1 MGLSMSFS
9 IDQVIGALSQVKHP
23 AFGKDIVSLNMV
35 SEITVEGN
43 KISFALTFQKSTD
56 PMISAIQK
64 ACRAALQSTFGQTM
78 ELGEIRVKSTQI
90 IETKENTLAKIKNII
105 AVASGKGGVGKST
118 IAANLA
124 VALANAGCKVG
135 LIDADVYGP
144 SVPKMFKVEDA
155 YLEVRQSN
163 GQELIVP
170 ITNYG
175 VKLLSVGFFVRPEDA
190 LVWRGPMATN
200 ALKQLIH
207 QGDWGELDYLLIDLP
222 PGTGDIHLTIVQE
235 MAITGVVIV
244 STPQKVALAD
254 AIKGI
259 NMFRGEKI
267 NVPVLGLV
275 ENMAW
280 FTPDEL
286 PNNKYYLFG
295 KEGCKHL
302 AEEMGIPL
310 IGEIPIVQSICEDGD
325 QGTPSALDE
334 GSLTG
339 AAFKSLAERF
349 MEEVKKRNAILDPTR
364 RVQIIKGKENA

>member
-1 MGLSMSFS
+1 MSF
-9 IDQVIGALSQVKHP
+9 DVEQVMGALSQVKHP
-23 AFGKDIVSLNMV
+23 AFGRDIVSLNMV
-35 SEITVEGN
+35 SDVAVDGK

-56 PMISAIQK
+56 PLVGSIQK
-64 ACRAALQSTFGQTM
+64 ASRAALQSNLGNDI
-78 ELGEIRVKSTQI
+78 ELGEIRIKSIQT
-90 IETKENTLAKIKNII
+90 IETKENTLAKIKNIVAI
-105 AVASGKGGVGKST
+105 ASGKGGVGKST

-124 VALANAGCKVG
+124 VALAKLGLKVG
-135 LIDADVYGP
+135 LIDADIYGP
-144 SVPKMFKVEDA
+144 SVPKMFRVEEA
-155 YLEVRQSN
+155 HLEARHSN
-163 GQELIVP
+163 GQEFIVP
-170 ITNYG
+170 VSNYG
-175 VKLLSVGFFVRPEDA
+175 VKLLSVGFFVRAEDA

-235 MAITGVVIV
+235 LSITGVVIV

-280 FTPDEL
+280 FTPEEL

-295 KEGCKHL
+295 KEGCKQL

-310 IGEIPIVQSICEDGD
+310 IGEIPIVQSICENGD
-325 QGTPSALDE
+325 QGTPSALE
-334 GSLTG
+334 ENTLVG
-339 AAFKSLAERF
+339 AAFKNLAERLIS
-349 MEEVKKRNAILDPTR
+349 EVKKRNAILDPTR
-364 RVQIIKGKENA
+364 RVQIIRGK

>member
-1 MGLSMSFS
+1 
-9 IDQVIGALSQVKHP
+9 
-23 AFGKDIVSLNMV
+23 
-35 SEITVEGN
+35 
-43 KISFALTFQKSTD
+43 
-56 PMISAIQK
+56 
-64 ACRAALQSTFGQTM
+64 
-78 ELGEIRVKSTQI
+78 
-90 IETKENTLAKIKNII
+90 
-105 AVASGKGGVGKST
+105 
-118 IAANLA
+118 
-124 VALANAGCKVG
+124 
-135 LIDADVYGP
+135 
-144 SVPKMFKVEDA
+144 
-155 YLEVRQSN
+155 
-163 GQELIVP
+163 
-170 ITNYG
+170 
-175 VKLLSVGFFVRPEDA
+175 
-190 LVWRGPMATN
+190 
-200 ALKQLIH
+200 
-207 QGDWGELDYLLIDLP
+207 
-222 PGTGDIHLTIVQE
+222 